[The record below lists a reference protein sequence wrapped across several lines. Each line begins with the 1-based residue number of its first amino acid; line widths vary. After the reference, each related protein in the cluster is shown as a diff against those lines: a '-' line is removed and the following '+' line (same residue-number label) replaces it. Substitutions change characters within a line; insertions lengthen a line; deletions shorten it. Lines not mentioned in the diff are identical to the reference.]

1 MEFTALRGGCLDSFL
16 LLNVHDELENKVLLV
31 IFDYS
36 SPTACICQH
45 VTASSELELRSNL
58 VPICLDIMADSSV
71 QDWKLK
77 YVTSVKDGF
86 QHIME
91 NNLSSRKIV
100 GLERQY
106 PRLRAI
112 QVKSE
117 DHSLPYSGSLLEQ
130 AEVNTSSDKYSPST
144 IQALY
149 VPDDHGF
156 VPKTVVVQ
164 GPAGIGKTVTS
175 QKMMLDWA
183 SGKLYGDKFNFV
195 FYMSCREINRITG
208 NINLAGLLAKTCNMQ
223 FSDDLVKAIFQDP
236 AKVLL
241 IIDGFDELRWSLE
254 DNYEEYQDPF
264 QETHK
269 EILLRSIF
277 RKEVLNATSLMI
289 TTRAFS
295 LEKLKDYVEPPCSVE
310 ILGFTGRD
318 LEDYISNFFKNKEV
332 ADKALAGIKGN
343 EALLTMCSVP
353 LMCWIVCTIL
363 KQGVKHD
370 ILAHCKTATSIYLL
384 YLKNS
389 IKYDVGKQ
397 LINTCIK
404 KLCALAN
411 DGILNQK
418 LWFEEGDLARYGLA
432 LSEVESV
439 FLNQNIFHW
448 DTETSI
454 YYSFSHLSVQEFFA
468 ALYYVL
474 GEEAENREGHPE
486 VCKGNSLSEQSAHHS
501 HLTQTVR
508 FLCGLLND
516 QQLKEF
522 ASSVGCDVTLRAK
535 PALEKWISGGKPSRF
550 CNDALHC
557 IYEMQDEAFRDRVL
571 HQEDL
576 LFSPCLYFGV
586 MENICTRELIY
597 CLADAKDYCS
607 ISLEDYL
614 LRPRDLE
621 ILSPL
626 FHRSSK
632 LSFTRCGFPE
642 DAEKGGYVSW
652 LLNPNSKIQEL
663 ELQVCVVTPAFFKD
677 LHSFISTNR
686 TINKLLIGYHKLAD
700 STLKLVCDGLRH
712 PGCTVQK
719 LTLRDCDLTSSSCE
733 ELGSA
738 IKTNHSLRKLDMA
751 LNKLQD
757 DGVKFLC
764 EGLKDPG
771 CTLQELRGLNWRFFW
786 FSSERAVGM
795 TAPAG
800 HVPDKSASLKFSKT
814 AGGRAHLEI
823 VYLTCQDENR
833 NSRGAWA
840 AEQFKQFFSWMVK
853 ATQEYQAPEQ
863 RTIRDRIPIAED
875 MEEVRPG
882 PSSETFSSAQEWE
895 SDSEDEVKE
904 DPRMFNLDTVNIIL
918 KHINKSLGIE
928 EPTVPI
934 KPQDALFSEHQVKSR
949 VLHTHKVVKDLI
961 AKECQALDKSHPNMG
976 KLNCMYPFHDQD
988 VQKWCSVPK
997 VDSAIDGLSTKSTL
1011 SWNDGGPLKD
1021 AMDRRMET
1029 SFRKLH
1035 ISSGITLKSGIAMAS
1050 VARALRLW
1058 ASTLHTD
1065 IEDKINRLYILKSLE
1080 VMQKSID
1087 FLCEASLDTILFS
1100 SRSMPTVVVARRAL
1114 WLRPWAADHQSISRL
1129 TTLPYEGNFLY
1140 GEKLD
1145 NLMQRLASSN
1155 ANRLPQDR
1163 KVRRFHSYSPKQQFK
1178 EAYTQENKEK
1188 KCGGDSGPPDM
1199 AEASLVRCSTENV
1212 AGTSMAI
1219 TGQARPHTSES
1230 SFTSKSKLP
1239 EFDGVERDMAK
1250 DPMSARV
1257 PDVLEFLKDGF
1268 VKGLAPA
1275 TLKVQVSALSIL
1287 LDIKLASQGLIFQFF
1302 QALKRLHPRRKPFL
1316 APLMSYS
1323 DLTPTC
1329 CEYLGSVLLVNR
1341 SLTTLFMSDN
1351 DLQDSGAKLLCEG
1364 LRQPD
1369 STLKEF
1375 RIHESNLTSACCEDF
1390 RSVLLANRS
1399 LTTLDLTYNN
1409 LQDTGIKVLC
1419 EGLQDPG
1426 CTLKELVLSHC
1437 DLTSSSCDDICSV
1450 ITTNRSLV
1458 KLDLTWNSLQDS
1470 VVKPLCEALKD
1481 PTCVLR
1487 DLRLYGCD
1495 LTSSSCDDLCSLIT
1509 TTRSLASL
1517 DLAGNQFQDPGV
1529 KLLCEALRNP
1539 SCHLQVVR
1547 VGYGDLTN
1555 TSCDEILAVVNANK
1569 SLTEL
1574 DITMNVDEEQPC
1586 ADVDALCKRLERPA
1600 CTVEKSVTQ
1609 DGTFVYFTYKKNRT
1623 DGGSLT
1629 VA

>member
-1 MEFTALRGGCLDSFL
+1 MSQVCYRCGCSKEQL
-16 LLNVHDELENKVLLV
+16 
-31 IFDYS
+31 
-36 SPTACICQH
+36 Q
-45 VTASSELELRSNL
+45 SNL

-86 QHIME
+86 QRIME
-91 NNLSSRKIV
+91 NNLSSGKIV

-117 DHSLPYSGSLLEQ
+117 DHSLPYSGSLIEQ

-149 VPDDHGF
+149 VPDVHGF
-156 VPKTVVVQ
+156 VTKTVVVQ

-223 FSDDLVKAIFQDP
+223 CSDDLVKAIFQDP

-295 LEKLKDYVEPPCSVE
+295 LEKLKDYVQPPCSVE

-370 ILAHCKTATSIYLL
+370 TLAHCKTATSIYLL

-404 KLCALAN
+404 KLCSLAN

-474 GEEAENREGHPE
+474 VEETKNKEGHPE
-486 VCKGNSLSEQSAHHS
+486 VCKGNSLSEQSAHHP

-508 FLCGLLND
+508 FLCGLLNE

-522 ASSVGCDVTLRAK
+522 TSGVGCDANLRAK

-586 MENICTRELIY
+586 MENICTRELFY
-597 CLADAKDYCS
+597 CLADAKGYCS

-614 LRPRDLE
+614 LRPGDLE

-626 FHRSSK
+626 FHRASK

-652 LLNPNSKIQEL
+652 LCNPNSKIQEL
-663 ELQVCVVTPAFFKD
+663 ELQVCVVTPPFFKD

-686 TINKLLIGYHKLAD
+686 TITKLIIGHHKLAD
-700 STLKLVCDGLRH
+700 CALKLVCDGLRH
-712 PGCTVQK
+712 PGCTVQE
-719 LTLRDCDLTSSSCE
+719 LTLDDCDLTSSSCE

-738 IKTNHSLRKLDMA
+738 IKTNRSLRKLDMA

-771 CTLQELRGLNWRFFW
+771 CTLQELR
-786 FSSERAVGM
+786 
-795 TAPAG
+795 
-800 HVPDKSASLKFSKT
+800 
-814 AGGRAHLEI
+814 
-823 VYLTCQDENR
+823 
-833 NSRGAWA
+833 
-840 AEQFKQFFSWMVK
+840 
-853 ATQEYQAPEQ
+853 
-863 RTIRDRIPIAED
+863 
-875 MEEVRPG
+875 
-882 PSSETFSSAQEWE
+882 
-895 SDSEDEVKE
+895 
-904 DPRMFNLDTVNIIL
+904 
-918 KHINKSLGIE
+918 
-928 EPTVPI
+928 
-934 KPQDALFSEHQVKSR
+934 
-949 VLHTHKVVKDLI
+949 
-961 AKECQALDKSHPNMG
+961 
-976 KLNCMYPFHDQD
+976 
-988 VQKWCSVPK
+988 
-997 VDSAIDGLSTKSTL
+997 
-1011 SWNDGGPLKD
+1011 
-1021 AMDRRMET
+1021 
-1029 SFRKLH
+1029 
-1035 ISSGITLKSGIAMAS
+1035 
-1050 VARALRLW
+1050 
-1058 ASTLHTD
+1058 
-1065 IEDKINRLYILKSLE
+1065 
-1080 VMQKSID
+1080 
-1087 FLCEASLDTILFS
+1087 
-1100 SRSMPTVVVARRAL
+1100 
-1114 WLRPWAADHQSISRL
+1114 
-1129 TTLPYEGNFLY
+1129 
-1140 GEKLD
+1140 
-1145 NLMQRLASSN
+1145 
-1155 ANRLPQDR
+1155 
-1163 KVRRFHSYSPKQQFK
+1163 
-1178 EAYTQENKEK
+1178 
-1188 KCGGDSGPPDM
+1188 
-1199 AEASLVRCSTENV
+1199 
-1212 AGTSMAI
+1212 
-1219 TGQARPHTSES
+1219 
-1230 SFTSKSKLP
+1230 
-1239 EFDGVERDMAK
+1239 
-1250 DPMSARV
+1250 
-1257 PDVLEFLKDGF
+1257 
-1268 VKGLAPA
+1268 
-1275 TLKVQVSALSIL
+1275 
-1287 LDIKLASQGLIFQFF
+1287 
-1302 QALKRLHPRRKPFL
+1302 
-1316 APLMSYS
+1316 MSYS
-1323 DLTPTC
+1323 ELTPAC

-1351 DLQDSGAKLLCEG
+1351 DLQDSGAKLVCEG
-1364 LRQPD
+1364 LRHPD
-1369 STLKEF
+1369 SALKEL

-1419 EGLQDPG
+1419 EGLRDPG

-1437 DLTSSSCDDICSV
+1437 DLTSSSCDDIRSV

-1481 PTCVLR
+1481 PACILR
-1487 DLRLYGCD
+1487 ELSLYGCD
-1495 LTSSSCDDLCSLIT
+1495 LTSSSCADLCSLIT
-1509 TTRSLASL
+1509 TTQSLTSL

-1529 KLLCEALRNP
+1529 KLLCEALRKT

-1555 TSCDEILAVVNANK
+1555 ISCDEILAAVNANK
-1569 SLTEL
+1569 CLTEL

-1609 DGTFVYFTYKKNRT
+1609 DGTFVYFKYKKQN
-1623 DGGSLT
+1623 
-1629 VA
+1629 